1 MNITK
6 PPHRQ
11 NHTGILIEGEAQLD
25 LEIGFLKILSEK
37 NPNLFETIP
46 PFDDYKKLIDIKK
59 SDRDFLYRWFKKNI
73 SRETIN
79 EIHIIYKEEHA
90 GEIITAAPEVPS
102 VQRLLQFSAK
112 LNKDIAFCVL
122 ILKNPIYCEIYK
134 SRFPNLTYLEAP
146 RTKDFDFKPYARFII
161 EDIDGL
167 VDYGKIEFT
176 YITVMD
182 YAKNYMEVSGKK
194 ILKSSPVLVY
204 GVMNEF
210 NIMDPL
216 LNINGGR

>member
-1 MNITK
+1 M
-6 PPHRQ
+6 
-11 NHTGILIEGEAQLD
+11 
-25 LEIGFLKILSEK
+25 
-37 NPNLFETIP
+37 
-46 PFDDYKKLIDIKK
+46 
-59 SDRDFLYRWFKKNI
+59 
-73 SRETIN
+73 
-79 EIHIIYKEEHA
+79 
-90 GEIITAAPEVPS
+90 
-102 VQRLLQFSAK
+102 QFSAK

-210 NIMDPL
+210 NIMDAL